1 MKFTKLELE
10 IINHRLEVP
19 DAITDNLHDEHG
31 DGTNWDLALDV
42 VNRAVDRFNADGW
55 DNLSEDF
62 TYVLRNA
69 IEGSTFFAG
78 MDDAVASGEMSK
90 GKALAYYKAAKSIE
104 RKTKWSVNLT

>member
-10 IINHRLEVP
+10 IINDRLEVP
-19 DAITDNLHDEHG
+19 DAIADNLHDEHG

-55 DNLSEDF
+55 DHLSGDF

-69 IEGSTFFAG
+69 IEGSTFFAEL
-78 MDDAVASGEMSK
+78 DDSVACGEISR
-90 GKALAYYKAAKSIE
+90 GKALAYYRAAKSIE
-104 RKTKWSVNLT
+104 RKTGWSVNLT